1 MATVSKWVVAV
12 DGNQARK
19 KKFDNMQL
27 EAAMRRYLQRVKGNG
42 EEDDDGEA
50 EEQGDGAGADDAA
63 EDKADTPACECSAV
77 VTAGGTVVASCP
89 LHTNPIQ
96 PLSRISC
103 LDYPVRRWR
112 TFWVLSR

>member
-1 MATVSKWVVAV
+1 
-12 DGNQARK
+12 
-19 KKFDNMQL
+19 
-27 EAAMRRYLQRVKGNG
+27 MRRYLQRVKGNG
-42 EEDDDGEA
+42 EEDDDGEAEEQGDGAGAEEA